1 MKLAEVR
8 AVVRCINSPTK
19 NTAWYSCEDRRIIE
33 ELIQLLPPVSE
44 NYMVVWQERA
54 VNLESRVATVSQSRS
69 ASGS

>member
-1 MKLAEVR
+1 MKLPEVR
-8 AVVRCINSPTK
+8 AVVRRINSPAK

-54 VNLESRVATVSQSRS
+54 VNLRAASVSQGQS